1 MKETGTMVDGLS
13 HEAEYVERVLAA
25 RAASLAQP
33 DEPVETG
40 AVVELVV
47 IALGAERYGLDIQ
60 CVQEIQALTALTPV
74 PGLPAY
80 WAGLINLR
88 GHLYPVLDLRPYLS
102 LPPSGPAAAQ
112 PKVVVVAAP
121 AGTPGQ
127 TLTVAVLADEVLAL
141 RRLPLAE
148 LGPPLAAAAG
158 RERAASYVRGVT
170 ADLLSVLDMPA
181 LLADP
186 ALIVQE
192 QVV

>member
-1 MKETGTMVDGLS
+1 MKESAAAVDSLS
-13 HEAEYVERVLAA
+13 HEAEYVARVLAA

-60 CVQEIQALTALTPV
+60 CVQEIQALAALTAV

-102 LPPSGPAAAQ
+102 LPPSGPAATQ
-112 PKVVVVAAP
+112 PKVVVVTAP
-121 AGTPGQ
+121 ASSPGQ

-170 ADLLSVLDMPA
+170 ADLLSALDMPA